1 MLAEHPEC
9 YQMNRVN
16 LRKEFFRVDL
26 AKIINEVERHH
37 GQIEYIAD
45 PVAIQYWQSLDS
57 TDTEAA

>member
-1 MLAEHPEC
+1 
-9 YQMNRVN
+9 MNRVN